1 MTLREIFNKILDFD
15 LTLISDLLFY
25 GIIIFG
31 FFLFYPYMIFVGA
44 KSYLEQY
51 KKYPIYKKIGMALAL
66 LIMIGLWL
74 LVFILYFF
82 Y

>member
-15 LTLISDLLFY
+15 LSVISDHLFY
-25 GIIIFG
+25 LLIIFG
-31 FFLFYPYMIFVGA
+31 FFLFYPYMIFVGV

-74 LVFILYFF
+74 LVFVLHFF

>member
-1 MTLREIFNKILDFD
+1 MTLREIFNKVLDFD

-25 GIIIFG
+25 GLIIFG
-31 FFLFYPYMIFVGA
+31 FFLFYPYIIFMGV
-44 KSYLEQY
+44 KHFSENF
-51 KKYPIYKKIGMALAL
+51 KKWPIYKKIGMSLAL

-74 LVFILYFF
+74 LVFVLHFF